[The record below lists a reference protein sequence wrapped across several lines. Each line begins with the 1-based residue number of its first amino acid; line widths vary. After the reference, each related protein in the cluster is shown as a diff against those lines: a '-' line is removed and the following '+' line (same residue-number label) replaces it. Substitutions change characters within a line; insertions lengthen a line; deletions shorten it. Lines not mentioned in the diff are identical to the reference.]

1 MSAEAYSDRF
11 FKRMH
16 PSCTNNDSELR
27 HPRIYR
33 AGALFAV
40 VLCVVSTL
48 AQESEEDQIEEVV
61 VVGNLGSLPI
71 EEVEPVYGF
80 GKTLLLTPRSASS
93 ISDEMITRFGIRDID
108 ELIAVAPGTFTQS
121 FFGVAGALDIRG
133 TPGETYFRGI
143 RRLDNPGNYPTPIGA
158 SDRIDIVR
166 GPASPIYG
174 PAKIGGYL
182 NFNPKSARIEH
193 TGEIVN
199 ENIGV
204 VSLFVGS
211 WDKLIVTAETGGATQ
226 FNDEDF
232 GYYLYA
238 EVEDSGSYY
247 RNNDDEQTLLQAS
260 FDVDLSEHVH
270 LQFGGMFHAYK
281 GQQNAGWNRLTQ
293 DLIDQGV
300 YVTGQPL
307 PLDLDGDGFISH
319 QEFDVDGDGF
329 TDLNPFAAGL
339 FPGNSAAFDPGSADG
354 DVCSIG
360 TTLIFGCIPDLLR
373 LVNVGSAI
381 IDGSYSLTAPDDT
394 LENDVITLYFDV
406 IWYPKD
412 RNGWKWANQL
422 FFEAY
427 DNLNEN
433 AYGFSQFHD
442 TWVVENKLVASNS
455 WRSTNLTIDVQLS
468 PSLRY
473 TNFDHAD
480 DFTNEY
486 FDRRDLTQPAGP
498 LDSRLLS
505 TQIDDDYTEYY
516 IGNYLDLGLAALAD
530 FTWNNGLS
538 ILAGIRWDTIDME
551 SRQPVDKLLF
561 ASANNFCAPP
571 GDSCVREQAKNSF
584 DGFSWTLSVNYNL
597 GSGLI
602 PYATVSTQSTVI
614 SGQGAEI
621 TTDNIANG
629 DAFDTSKLLEL
640 GLKVS
645 LIENSLYGAVAIY
658 EQDRT
663 DFSAQS
669 IVTNQAT
676 QTEGVEFEMRW
687 VVTEQLLVT
696 VGYSVMEV
704 INLNT
709 LNWGSRFSFIGSD
722 DIPGVAPETFYG
734 GSLVGTVIRPG
745 ERAARR
751 AGMPSTIGSITA
763 TYDFGN
769 GLAVSGSAVNVD
781 SVHSGFSN
789 SVLLPAYTLI
799 NAGLVVEKGHWMLT
813 ATAKNL
819 TNERYFRSNFPNL
832 FGGAIVLPELPRNFQ
847 TRVQYRW

>member
-1 MSAEAYSDRF
+1 MSSATSQNCLFQSLCLSMTR
-11 FKRMH
+11 K
-16 PSCTNNDSELR
+16 SCELR
-27 HPRIYR
+27 HRRKYH
-33 AGALFAV
+33 AGALLV
-40 VLCVVSTL
+40 VMFSGVLAT

-71 EEVEPVYGF
+71 EEVETVYGF
-80 GKTLLLTPRSASS
+80 AKTLLLTPRSASS
-93 ISDEMITRFGIRDID
+93 VSDEMINRFGIRDID
-108 ELIAVAPGTFTQS
+108 ELITVAPGTFTQS

-133 TPGETYFRGI
+133 TPGETYFRGV

-193 TGEIVN
+193 TGEIVD
-199 ENIGV
+199 ERTGA
-204 VSLFVGS
+204 VSMVVGS
-211 WDKLIVTAETGGATQ
+211 WDKLIVTGEFGGATE
-226 FNDEDF
+226 FNGEDF

-238 EVEDSGSYY
+238 EIENSGSYY

-260 FDVDLSEHVH
+260 FDADLSERVH
-270 LQFGGMFHAYK
+270 LHFGGMFHAYT

-293 DLIDQGV
+293 ELIDRGV
-300 YVTGQPL
+300 YITGRPL
-307 PLDLDGDGFISH
+307 PLDTDGDGFISH
-319 QEFDVDGDGF
+319 QEFDIDGDGF

-339 FPGNSAAFDPGSADG
+339 VPGNSASLDPGRPDG

-360 TTLIFGCIPDLLR
+360 DTLIFGCLPDLLR
-373 LVNVGSAI
+373 LVNVGTAI

-406 IWYPKD
+406 IWYPQD
-412 RNGWKWANQL
+412 RDGWKWTNQL
-422 FFEAY
+422 FFETY

-442 TWVVENKLVASNS
+442 TWVIENKLVASKS
-455 WRSTNLTIDVQLS
+455 WRSRDLMIDVQLS

-505 TQIDDDYTEYY
+505 TRIDDDYTEYY
-516 IGNYLDLGLAALAD
+516 IGEYLDLGLAALAD
-530 FTWNNGLS
+530 LTWNNGLGV
-538 ILAGIRWDTIDME
+538 LMGIRWDTIDME

-561 ASANNFCAPP
+561 ASANNFCPPP
-571 GDSCVREQAKNSF
+571 GDSCVREQATNSF
-584 DGFSWTLSVNYNL
+584 DGFSWTLSVNYDL

-602 PYATVSTQSTVI
+602 PYITASTQSTVI
-614 SGQGAEI
+614 AGQGAEI
-621 TTDNIANG
+621 TTDNIADG
-629 DAFDTSKLLEL
+629 GAFDTSKLLEI
-640 GLKVS
+640 GLKAS
-645 LIENSLYGAVAIY
+645 LIENSLYGAIAIF

-676 QTEGVEFEMRW
+676 QTEGVEFELRW

-696 VGYSVMEV
+696 VGYSAMEV

-709 LNWGSRFSFIGSD
+709 LNWGSRFSFIGAD

-734 GSLVGTVIRPG
+734 GSLVGTVIRRG
-745 ERAARR
+745 ERGARR
-751 AGMPSTIGSITA
+751 AGMPSSIGSITA

-769 GLAVSGSAVNVD
+769 GIAVSGSAVNVD

-799 NAGLVVEKGHWMLT
+799 NAGLVVEKGDWMFT
-813 ATAKNL
+813 VSAKNL
-819 TNERYFRSNFPNL
+819 TDERYFRSNFPNL

-847 TRVQYRW
+847 TRIQYRW

>member
-1 MSAEAYSDRF
+1 M
-11 FKRMH
+11 KR
-16 PSCTNNDSELR
+16 CRT
-27 HPRIYR
+27 YR

-40 VLCVVSTL
+40 VLCVVSTI
-48 AQESEEDQIEEVV
+48 AQESEEDSIEEVV

-71 EEVEPVYGF
+71 EEVETVYGF

-93 ISDEMITRFGIRDID
+93 VSDEMINRFGIRDID

-199 ENIGV
+199 KNIGA
-204 VSLFVGS
+204 VSLVVGS

-226 FNDEDF
+226 FNNEDF

-238 EVEDSGSYY
+238 EVEDSESYY

-293 DLIDQGV
+293 ELIDQGV
-300 YVTGQPL
+300 YVTGQPF
-307 PLDLDGDGFISH
+307 PLDTNGDGFISH
-319 QEFDVDGDGF
+319 QEFDLDGDGF

-339 FPGNSAAFDPGSADG
+339 FPGNSAALDPGTPDG
-354 DVCSIG
+354 NVCSIG
-360 TTLIFGCIPDLLR
+360 DTLIFGCRPDLLR

-406 IWYPKD
+406 IWYPED
-412 RNGWKWANQL
+412 RNGWKWANQV

-455 WRSTNLTIDVQLS
+455 WRRTNLTIDVQLS

-498 LDSRLLS
+498 LDTRLLS

-516 IGNYLDLGLAALAD
+516 IGNYLDIGLAALAD
-530 FTWNNGLS
+530 LTWNNGLS

-571 GDSCVREQAKNSF
+571 GDSCVREQAQNSF

-614 SGQGAEI
+614 AGQGAEI
-621 TTDNIANG
+621 TTDNIADG
-629 DAFDTSKLLEL
+629 GAFDTSKLLEI

-696 VGYSVMEV
+696 VGYSAMEV

-745 ERAARR
+745 ERGARR

-769 GLAVSGSAVNVD
+769 GFAISGSAVNVD

-799 NAGLVVEKGHWMLT
+799 NAGLVVEKGKWMLT

-819 TNERYFRSNFPNL
+819 SDERYFRSNFPNL

-847 TRVQYRW
+847 TRVQYSW

>member
-1 MSAEAYSDRF
+1 MLMLS
-11 FKRMH
+11 
-16 PSCTNNDSELR
+16 
-27 HPRIYR
+27 
-33 AGALFAV
+33 V
-40 VLCVVSTL
+40 VIAT
-48 AQESEEDQIEEVV
+48 AQESEDDSIEEVV
-61 VVGNLGSLPI
+61 VVGNLGSLPT
-71 EEVEPVYGF
+71 EEVDTVYGF

-93 ISDEMITRFGIRDID
+93 VSDEMITRFGIRDID

-133 TPGETYFRGI
+133 TPGETYFRGV

-158 SDRIDIVR
+158 SNRIDIVR

-182 NFNPKSARIEH
+182 NFSPKSARIEH
-193 TGEIVN
+193 TGEIVDDST
-199 ENIGV
+199 GA
-204 VSLFVGS
+204 VSLVAGS
-211 WDKLIVTAETGGATQ
+211 WDKLIVTAEMGGATQ
-226 FNDEDF
+226 LNGEDF
-232 GYYLYA
+232 GYYFYA
-238 EVEDSGSYY
+238 EIEDSGSYY
-247 RNNDDEQTLLQAS
+247 RNNNDEQTLLQAS
-260 FDVDLSEHVH
+260 FDADFSEQIH
-270 LQFGGMFHAYK
+270 LHFGGMFHTYK

-293 DLIDQGV
+293 DLIDHGV

-307 PLDLDGDGFISH
+307 PLDTNGDGYISH
-319 QEFDVDGDGF
+319 QEFDVDGNGF

-339 FPGNSAAFDPGSADG
+339 FPGNSDTFDPGTPDG

-360 TTLIFGCIPDLLR
+360 TTLIFGCWPELLH

-406 IWYPKD
+406 I
-412 RNGWKWANQL
+412 RNPNDHDGWKWTNQL

-442 TWVVENKLVASNS
+442 TWVVENKLVASKS
-455 WRSTNLTIDVQLS
+455 WQKSALTIDVQLS

-486 FDRRDLTQPAGP
+486 FDRRDLTRPAGP

-530 FTWNNGLS
+530 LNWNNGLS
-538 ILAGIRWDTIDME
+538 ILAGIRWDTIDIE
-551 SRQPVDKLLF
+551 SRQPLDKLLF
-561 ASANNFCAPP
+561 ASANNFCPPP
-571 GDSCVREQAKNSF
+571 GDSCVREQAENGF

-602 PYATVSTQSTVI
+602 PYVTASTQSTVI
-614 SGQGAEI
+614 AGQGAEI
-621 TTDNIANG
+621 TTDNIADG
-629 DAFDTSKLLEL
+629 GAFDTSNLLEF

-645 LIENSLYGAVAIY
+645 LVENSLYGAVAIY

-676 QTEGVEFEMRW
+676 QTKGVEFEMRW
-687 VVTEQLLVT
+687 VVNEQLLVT
-696 VGYSVMEV
+696 LGYSEMEV

-709 LNWGSRFSFIGSD
+709 LNWGSRFSFIGAD

-745 ERAARR
+745 ERGARR

-769 GLAVSGSAVNVD
+769 GIAISGSAVNVD
-781 SVHSGFSN
+781 AVHSGFSN

-799 NAGLVVEKGHWMLT
+799 NAGLVVEKGDWLLT

-819 TNERYFRSNFPNL
+819 TDERYFRSNFPNL

>member
-1 MSAEAYSDRF
+1 
-11 FKRMH
+11 MH
-16 PSCTNNDSELR
+16 PSYTNNSSELR
-27 HPRIYR
+27 HRRKYR
-33 AGALFAV
+33 AGAFIVLLLFGFLA
-40 VLCVVSTL
+40 S

-61 VVGNLGSLPI
+61 VVGNLGSLPT
-71 EEVEPVYGF
+71 EEVETVYGF

-93 ISDEMITRFGIRDID
+93 VSDEMINRFGIRDID

-133 TPGETYFRGI
+133 TPGETYFRGV

-182 NFNPKSARIEH
+182 NFNPKSARIEQSGEMVDKR
-193 TGEIVN
+193 TGA
-199 ENIGV
+199 
-204 VSLFVGS
+204 VSLVTGS
-211 WDKLIVTAETGGATQ
+211 WDKLIVTGETGGATQ
-226 FNDEDF
+226 FIGEDF

-238 EVEDSGSYY
+238 EVEDSGTYY
-247 RNNDDEQTLLQAS
+247 RNNDVEQTLLQAS
-260 FDVDLSEHVH
+260 FDAHMSERVH
-270 LQFGGMFHAYK
+270 IHFGGMFHAYK

-293 DLIDQGV
+293 ELIDRGV

-319 QEFDVDGDGF
+319 QEFDIDGDGF

-339 FPGNSAAFDPGSADG
+339 VPGNSAAFDPGTLDG

-360 TTLIFGCIPDLLR
+360 TTLIFGCQAGLLG
-373 LVNVGSAI
+373 LVNVGTAV

-406 IWYPKD
+406 IWYPTD
-412 RNGWKWANQL
+412 RQGWKWTNQL

-442 TWVVENKLVASNS
+442 TWVIENKLVAAKS
-455 WRSTNLTIDVQLS
+455 WRTSDLSIDVQLS

-516 IGNYLDLGLAALAD
+516 IGDYLDLGLAALTD
-530 FTWNNGLS
+530 INWSNGLS

-551 SRQPVDKLLF
+551 SRQPVEKLLF
-561 ASANNFCAPP
+561 ASANNFCPPP
-571 GDSCVREQAKNSF
+571 GDSCVREQASNRF

-614 SGQGAEI
+614 AGQGAEI
-621 TTDNIANG
+621 TTDNIADG
-629 DAFDTSKLLEL
+629 GAFDTSKLLEI

-645 LIENSLYGAVAIY
+645 LIENSLYGAVAFY

-687 VVTEQLLVT
+687 VVTKQLLVT
-696 VGYSVMEV
+696 VGYSAMEV

-734 GSLVGTVIRPG
+734 GSLVGTVVRPG
-745 ERAARR
+745 DRGARR

-769 GLAVSGSAVNVD
+769 GIAISGSAVNVD

-799 NAGLVVEKGHWMLT
+799 NAGFVVERGNWMLT

-819 TNERYFRSNFPNL
+819 TDERYFRSNFPNL

-847 TRVQYRW
+847 TRLQYRW